1 MRNILL
7 IDFGAS
13 RIKAAVWS
21 IGENKIVNSLEC
33 DSPKPKFGAA
43 GEVEVNP
50 EDYWDCL
57 KLTAGKLLDQYSD
70 IRDMWICSEMHG
82 ILLFDLMSHTPLTP
96 YISWQDERANRGD
109 SYCPSTFS
117 KFDDAFR
124 LNFLRETGLKFRPGL
139 PILTLTHL
147 KNNFIFDENFRVC
160 TLVDWLL
167 YRGGENS
174 PKVHSSLAAGTGFLS
189 LDSGVFPNKFCA
201 QLIPGLMPNHFS
213 RLSNRGESIGTIR
226 IDNHEINVFGGIGD
240 LQAAAY
246 GAGFPDKT
254 PLLVNLGTG
263 SQVLGAFIAAEDVVE
278 RRVGAN
284 QGLFAA
290 LTHIPSGRALNVFA
304 SFIDRCSIMGG
315 GKPIFWE
322 IFESLET
329 HEIHDSIMN
338 VDLNVFDA
346 SWKFQE
352 GGSILGITE
361 ATFSPRIFIA
371 ALAKSWLK
379 QYVDAIDLIDPNKML
394 NSFVLAGGLSKRGK
408 FVLPVLEDLSKRS
421 GSFAQSATG
430 EETLDG
436 LLALASNHYAA

>member
-21 IGENKIVNSLEC
+21 IVENKIVNSLEC

-50 EDYWDCL
+50 ENYWDCL

-109 SYCPSTFS
+109 SYCTSTFS

-174 PKVHSSLAAGTGFLS
+174 PRLHSSLAAGTGFLS
-189 LDSGVFPNKFCA
+189 VDSGAFPNKFGA
-201 QLIPGLMPNHFS
+201 QLIPGLMPHHFS
-213 RLSNRGESIGTIR
+213 RLSNHGESIGTIR
-226 IDNHEINVFGGIGD
+226 IDDHVVNIFGGIGD

-246 GAGFPDKT
+246 GVGFPDKAS
-254 PLLVNLGTG
+254 LLVNLGTG
-263 SQVLGAFIAAEDVVE
+263 SQVLGAVIFSEDVVE
-278 RRVGAN
+278 RRPDAN

-304 SFIDRCSIMGG
+304 GFIDRCSIMGG
-315 GKPIFWE
+315 GQPIFWE
-322 IFESLET
+322 IFQSLEED
-329 HEIHDSIMN
+329 EIHNSKIN

-346 SWKFQE
+346 SWRFQE
-352 GGSILGITE
+352 GGIISGITE
-361 ATFSPRIFIA
+361 ATFSPRVFIA
-371 ALAKSWLK
+371 ALAKSWLS
-379 QYVDAIDLIDPNKML
+379 QYKNAMDLIDPSNMFS
-394 NSFVLAGGLSKRGK
+394 SFVMAGGLSRRGK
-408 FVLPVLEDLSKRS
+408 FVLPVLEGLSKRS